1 MTVVPI
7 VIGALRAVSEM
18 FEKYMGKLDVT
29 IRLEEIQKTALL
41 GTAGLLRRVLS
52 L

>member
-7 VIGALRAVSEM
+7 VIRALGPVSNM
-18 FEKYMGKLDVT
+18 FEKCMGKLDVT
-29 IRLEEIQKTALL
+29 IRLKVIQKTAQL